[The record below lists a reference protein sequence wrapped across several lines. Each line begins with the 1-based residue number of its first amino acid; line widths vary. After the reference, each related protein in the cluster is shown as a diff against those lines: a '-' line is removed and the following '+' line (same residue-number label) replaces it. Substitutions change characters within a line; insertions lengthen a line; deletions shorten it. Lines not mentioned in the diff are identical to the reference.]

1 MQEAIRRYIRL
12 LVNQGINV
20 QPGQHVLLVAEP
32 SCAHLLEWA
41 AEACYERG
49 ARFVDTNLAVP
60 RVERAQLRGDHQFVP
75 TYKAVQMDQLVDCGG
90 AMLTLWSQDEPDLYE
105 GQDSKRVNELRLAR
119 RGPIKRFLEEG
130 LLRGGA
136 SWCGGGAP
144 SPNWARLVYPEAE
157 NPVEAMWK
165 DLLAMTFADR
175 EDCEERWA
183 AHLEVLEARTAT
195 LDAMGIRE
203 LRFVNPA
210 RGTDLT
216 VTLSPAARWV
226 GGRTPTKRG
235 ARICANL
242 PTFEVFT
249 TPDWRGTRGTVG
261 LTRPSLVNGAMVEG
275 LWLRFDDGKIVEV
288 KGERN
293 VESYE
298 ALIGT
303 EESARRL
310 GEVALVGTDSPIFQ
324 GGRVYRHTLFDE
336 NAACH
341 IATGMAY
348 TNGLAD
354 GASLTGTQLDELGAN
369 RDARTHHDVM
379 ISDDTTNVYADGKEL
394 LVNGRW
400 VL

>member
-32 SCAHLLEWA
+32 SCAHLLGWA
-41 AEACYERG
+41 AEACYDRG
-49 ARFVDTNLAVP
+49 ARFVDTNVMVP
-60 RVERAQLRGDHQFVP
+60 QVERAQLRGNHQFVP
-75 TYKAVQMDQLVDCGG
+75 SYKAVMMDQIVDSGG

-105 GQDSKRVNELRLAR
+105 GCDTKLVNELRLAR
-119 RGPIKRFLEEG
+119 RGPSKRFLEEG

-144 SPNWARLVYPEAE
+144 SPNWARLVYPEAAD
-157 NPVEAMWK
+157 PVEAMWK
-165 DLLAMTFADR
+165 DILAMTFADR

-183 AHLEVLEARTAT
+183 AHLSVLEGRCMT
-195 LDAMGIRE
+195 LNDMRIRE
-203 LRFVNPA
+203 LRFVNLA
-210 RGTDLT
+210 KGTDLT
-216 VTLSPAARWV
+216 VGLSGAARWV
-226 GGRTPTKRG
+226 GGRTPTRRG
-235 ARICANL
+235 GPICANL

-249 TPDWRGTRGTVG
+249 TPDWRVTRGTVG

-275 LWLRFDDGKIVEV
+275 LWLRFEEGKIVEV
-288 KGERN
+288 KADKN
-293 VESYE
+293 AASYE

-303 EESARRL
+303 EDSARRL
-310 GEVALVGTDSPIFQ
+310 GEVALVGVDSPIFQ
-324 GGRVYRHTLFDE
+324 GGRIYRHTLFDE

-348 TNGLAD
+348 TNGVAD
-354 GASLTGTQLDELGAN
+354 GDKLTGTELDALGAN

-379 ISDDTTNVYADGKEL
+379 ISDEETSVFADGKEL
-394 LVNGRW
+394 LVNGSW